1 MRNPVIPFLLLGL
14 FILTQIII
22 KPFAS
27 TEISYRQLILW
38 LIGIYLIFA
47 PWITFSVLKVQ
58 KKINRIAAFAIGIFS
73 ATIVLM
79 VYSYYTVLV
88 ASNFDMEY
96 VDIVIFICVCWI
108 SVYMAGFG
116 VLALIVSFFIKPPM
130 PKQDE

>member
-14 FILTQIII
+14 FILTEIMI
-22 KPFAS
+22 KPFAPK
-27 TEISYRQLILW
+27 EICFRQLILW

-88 ASNFDMEY
+88 ASIGYEA
-96 VDIVIFICVCWI
+96 ILIFICVCWM

-116 VLALIVSFFIKPPM
+116 VLVWLVSFFIKPPM

>member
-1 MRNPVIPFLLLGL
+1 MRNPVIPFLLLGV

-27 TEISYRQLILW
+27 TETVYRQLILW

-88 ASNFDMEY
+88 PSDFDRGY
-96 VDIVIFICVCWI
+96 GTILIVICVCWI
-108 SVYMAGFG
+108 SVCMAGFG

>member
-14 FILTQIII
+14 FILTEIMI
-22 KPFAS
+22 KPFAPK
-27 TEISYRQLILW
+27 EICFSQLILW

-88 ASNFDMEY
+88 ASMGY
-96 VDIVIFICVCWI
+96 HSILIVICVCWI